1 MPNISAT
8 DVNYSPGKLHWG
20 IHSATYSG
28 FLMKHKIVLAAMILI
43 VALYLFLK
51 ATGRVRIGELEILP
65 ALVLRLVL
73 FLISSG
79 FFFILIAKFLRATWG
94 YDASPLSIIIYGI
107 GGIIAVV
114 IAFHATRWLTD
125 E

>member
-1 MPNISAT
+1 
-8 DVNYSPGKLHWG
+8 
-20 IHSATYSG
+20 
-28 FLMKHKIVLAAMILI
+28 MKHQIVLAAMILI

-114 IAFHATRWLTD
+114 VAFHATRWLTD